1 MSLEIITEV
10 QKRSEKFLN
19 WIELTVDDAN
29 AIKAAIAFFEYNS
42 SALKAIIKLAQIDLA
57 ATQSIDLENNSLNAL
72 KSVYSMNV
80 LFNKEKADNSF
91 KTGLELIITQGYTY
105 NKIYFQKGKDKIWI

>member
-1 MSLEIITEV
+1 MSVEIITEV

-57 ATQSIDLENNSLNAL
+57 ATHSIDLENNSLNAL

-91 KTGLELIITQGYTY
+91 KKGLELIITQGYTF
-105 NKIYFQKGKDKIWI
+105 NKVYFEKGDHKVWI